1 MPHRSLVSVGLL
13 SVLLAVGGGGET
25 SPVAQ
30 QGPSAAA
37 SASQAAEQPYTVPR
51 TPDGRPDLQG
61 YWTTQ
66 TFTPLQRPAS
76 LAGKEFFTEEEAA
89 ELTELLTAPGVNPLA
104 RNLLAVEDE
113 EVRRGR
119 TRQTDPT
126 HYDNAVWLTT
136 RQPKGLSSRRT
147 SLIVDPPDGRIP
159 PRKPEARERAAAR
172 AAARGFDSYENRPF
186 QERCLA
192 WTHEGPP
199 MLPPPYNDL
208 YQIFQVPGYVVI
220 FPELANNAVRIITT
234 DGRPHLPNRIR
245 QWPGDSRGRWE
256 DDTLVVDTTNFTEK
270 TSFQG
275 SSDALHVVERFT
287 RVDADT
293 ILYEFTVEDPT
304 TWTRP
309 WSVEIPMTTTEGPLY
324 EYACHEG
331 NYSLVNTLRGARAE
345 ERRAAEEAATPGSR

>member
-1 MPHRSLVSVGLL
+1 MKRIVLVL
-13 SVLLAVGGGGET
+13 SVLLAAEG
-25 SPVAQ
+25 VAAQ
-30 QGPSAAA
+30 TQTAAA
-37 SASQAAEQPYTVPR
+37 DSWTVPR
-51 TPDGRPDLQG
+51 TSDGHPDLQG
-61 YWTTQ
+61 IWTTQ
-66 TFTPLQRPAS
+66 TFNPLQRPDR
-76 LAGKEFFTEEEAA
+76 LAGREFLTEAEAA

-104 RNLLAVEDE
+104 RNLLAE
-113 EVRRGR
+113 ESEEERHDR

-136 RQPKGLSSRRT
+136 PRPKGLSSRRT

-159 PRKPEARERAAAR
+159 PMVPEARKRAAAR

-220 FPELANNAVRIITT
+220 LLEISNNAVRIIPT
-234 DGRPHLPNRIR
+234 DGRPHLPQTIR

-256 DDTLVVDTTNFTEK
+256 DDTLVVDTTNFTDK
-270 TSFQG
+270 TGFQG

-304 TWTRP
+304 TWTKP
-309 WSVEIPMTTTEGPLY
+309 WSVEIPMIKTEGPLY
-324 EYACHEG
+324 EYTCHEG
-331 NYSLVNTLRGARAE
+331 NYGIVNSLRGARAA
-345 ERRAAEEAATPGSR
+345 ER